1 VKVGFPNNPRRDIL
15 EEIEWIGKNKFDF
28 VDLFLEEDQA
38 VPERIDVERVRN
50 LLEQYGL
57 EVVGHTACY
66 LPIGSPIK
74 SLREAAAEE
83 MTRYFRVFNELRIR
97 LVTIHAN
104 WPIAIFSAK
113 EGIAFQVT
121 ALRELVREAKKY
133 NLKLMYEPIDTQKD
147 SVENVSAVLG
157 QVPELFFHLDI
168 GHASL
173 FGRKPE
179 QFIKEFHQRLKHV
192 HLNDNDRM
200 RDLHLPMGAGSI
212 DWRRTIKVLKR
223 YYNRTITLEVFS
235 RDRDYALLSR
245 EKLIRLWNIS

>member
-1 VKVGFPNNPRRDIL
+1 MKVGFPNNPRRDIL

-38 VPERIDVERVRN
+38 VPERIDVEKVRN

-121 ALRELVREAKKY
+121 ALRELVREAKKH

-147 SVENVSAVLG
+147 SVENVSTVLG

-212 DWRRTIKVLKR
+212 DWRKTIKVLKR

>member
-1 VKVGFPNNPRRDIL
+1 MKVGFANNPKRDIL

-38 VPERIDVERVRN
+38 TPERIDVEKVRN
-50 LLEQYGL
+50 LLEEHGL

-66 LPIGSPIK
+66 LPIGSPIR
-74 SLREAAAEE
+74 SLRESAVKEI
-83 MTRYFRVFNELRIR
+83 TRYFR
-97 LVTIHAN
+97 
-104 WPIAIFSAK
+104 IFIVLLQSMLPAP
-113 EGIAFQVT
+113 
-121 ALRELVREAKKY
+121 
-133 NLKLMYEPIDTQKD
+133 KLMYEPIDTQKD
-147 SVENVSAVLG
+147 NLENVSAVLT
-157 QVPELFFHLDI
+157 QVPELLFHLDI

-179 QFIKEFHQRLKHV
+179 QFIKEFHQRLRHV

-212 DWRRTIKVLKR
+212 DWRRTIKILKR
-223 YYNRTITLEVFS
+223 YYDGTITLEVFS

-245 EKLIRLWNIS
+245 EKLIRLWDIT

>member
-1 VKVGFPNNPRRDIL
+1 MKVGFPNNPKRDIL
-15 EEIEWIGKNKFDF
+15 EEIEWIGKNRFDF

-38 VPERIDVERVRN
+38 TPERTDVEKVRN
-50 LLEQYGL
+50 LLEEYEL

-66 LPIGSPIK
+66 LPIGSPIR
-74 SLREAAAEE
+74 SLRESAVKEI
-83 MTRYFRVFNELRIR
+83 TRYFRVFNELRVH

-104 WPIAIFSAK
+104 WPTAIFSAK
-113 EGIAFQVT
+113 EGIAFQVK
-121 ALRELVREAKKY
+121 ALKELVREAKEY

-147 SVENVSAVLG
+147 NLENVSAVLT
-157 QVPELFFHLDI
+157 QVPELLFHLDI

-212 DWRRTIKVLKR
+212 DWRKAIKVLKR
-223 YYNRTITLEVFS
+223 YYNGTITLEVFS
-235 RDRDYALLSR
+235 RDRDYALISR

>member
-1 VKVGFPNNPRRDIL
+1 MKVGFPNNPKRDIL

-28 VDLFLEEDQA
+28 IDLFLEEDQA
-38 VPERIDVERVRN
+38 VPERIDVKKVRN
-50 LLEQYGL
+50 LLEEHGL

-66 LPIGSPIK
+66 LPIGSPIDSIRK
-74 SLREAAAEE
+74 SAISEII
-83 MTRYFRVFNELRIR
+83 RYLTVFNR
-97 LVTIHAN
+97 LGVHSVTIHAN
-104 WPIAIFSAK
+104 WPTGIFSAK

-121 ALRELVREAKKY
+121 SLRELIREAREY

-147 SVENVSAVLG
+147 NLENVSAVLS
-157 QVPELFFHLDI
+157 QVPELLFHLDI

-179 QFIKEFHQRLKHV
+179 QFIKEFHQKLKHV

-212 DWRRTIKVLKR
+212 DWRRTIKVLKK
-223 YYNRTITLEVFS
+223 YYNGTITLEVFS

-245 EKLIRLWNIS
+245 EKLIDLWNIS

>member
-1 VKVGFPNNPRRDIL
+1 MKVGFANNPKRDIL
-15 EEIEWIGKNKFDF
+15 KEIEWIGKNKFDF

-38 VPERIDVERVRN
+38 TPKRIDVEKVRS
-50 LLEQYGL
+50 LLEEYGL

-74 SLREAAAEE
+74 SLRETAAEE

-121 ALRELVREAKKY
+121 ALRELVKGAKEY
-133 NLKLMYEPIDTQKD
+133 NLELMYEPIDTQKD

-157 QVPELFFHLDI
+157 QVPELLFHLDI

-179 QFIKEFHQRLKHV
+179 QFIEEFHQKLKHV
-192 HLNDNDRM
+192 HLHDNDKM

-212 DWRRTIKVLKR
+212 DWRKTIKVLKR
-223 YYNRTITLEVFS
+223 YYNGTITVEVFS

>member
-1 VKVGFPNNPRRDIL
+1 MKVGFANNPKRDIL

-38 VPERIDVERVRN
+38 TPERIDVEKVRN
-50 LLEQYGL
+50 LLEEHGL

-74 SLREAAAEE
+74 SLRESAVKEI
-83 MTRYFRVFNELRIR
+83 TRYFRVFNELGVH

-121 ALRELVREAKKY
+121 ALRELVRGAKEH

-157 QVPELFFHLDI
+157 QVPELLFHLDI
-168 GHASL
+168 GHSSL

-179 QFIKEFHQRLKHV
+179 QFIKEFHLRLKHV

-223 YYNRTITLEVFS
+223 HYNGTITLEVFS

>member
-1 VKVGFPNNPRRDIL
+1 MKVGFANNPRRDIL
-15 EEIEWIGKNKFDF
+15 KEIEWIGKNKFDF

-38 VPERIDVERVRN
+38 TPERIDVKKVRN
-50 LLEQYGL
+50 LLEEYKL

-83 MTRYFRVFNELRIR
+83 MTRYFRVFNKLGVR

-104 WPIAIFSAK
+104 WPTAIFSAK
-113 EGIAFQVT
+113 EGIAFQVM
-121 ALRELVREAKKY
+121 ALRELIGEAKEY
-133 NLKLMYEPIDTQKD
+133 NLNLMYEPIDTQKD

-157 QVPELFFHLDI
+157 QVPELLFHLDI

-179 QFIKEFHQRLKHV
+179 QFIKEFHQKLRHV

-212 DWRRTIKVLKR
+212 DWKRTIKVLKR
-223 YYNRTITLEVFS
+223 YYNGTITLEVFS

-245 EKLIRLWNIS
+245 EKLIGLWNIT